1 MRGAFV
7 VIAILLFASLAFAA
21 SDRADGSWLKNVPQR
36 DRVRANP
43 YTEKGEA
50 VAAGALIYRRSCA
63 SCHGADA
70 TGRGKRPSLHTT
82 RVHDASDGE
91 LFWLLTNGN
100 MAHGMPSWSRLPE
113 EQRWQL
119 IRYLHSLPLD
129 ETRQVE
135 QGH

>member
-7 VIAILLFASLAFAA
+7 SIAILLSTSLAFAA
-21 SDRADGSWLKNVPQR
+21 AGGDWLKNVPER
-36 DRVRANP
+36 DRARANP
-43 YTEKGEA
+43 YAENGEA
-50 VAAGALIYRRSCA
+50 AAAGALIYQRNCE
-63 SCHGADA
+63 SCHRADA
-70 TGRGKRPSLHTT
+70 GGRGKRPSLRTA

-91 LFWLLTNGN
+91 LFWLLTNGS

-129 ETRQVE
+129 ETR
-135 QGH
+135 